1 MVKKII
7 LNLFFLL
14 IFAVIIFFAFLST
27 IGIETNR
34 FNKVIIDK
42 IAETNNIDVDLKTIK
57 FKLDLKDLSLYLE
70 TNKPVIV
77 YKKIVIPSN
86 DVKVY
91 LDFLSLIKTNLKIQK
106 ISIDFEEIDIKQI
119 NKLSKIIK
127 PSNFKSFLNNK
138 VLEGKLTAV
147 IEIFLNNEGG
157 FKNYIARGKIKSFKV
172 NLFRDFKFSEV
183 NLDFFADKDDIIFKN
198 IFGNVEGIVISNGD
212 IKLNLENGI
221 KLTSNFSFLS
231 NRPLITWPAISSD
244 LIPIIG
250 LPFVPIGDLTPSI
263 ITALLL
269 MYPPIK
275 SFVLDSL
282 QLQQLFHQL
291 FFLIQWYPLINSIF
305 YSTLQI

>member
-127 PSNFKSFLNNK
+127 PSNFK
-138 VLEGKLTAV
+138 LEKNISSISL
-147 IEIFLNNEGG
+147 
-157 FKNYIARGKIKSFKV
+157 FK
-172 NLFRDFKFSEV
+172 KFS
-183 NLDFFADKDDIIFKN
+183 LIFFKGFIFP
-198 IFGNVEGIVISNGD
+198 
-212 IKLNLENGI
+212 
-221 KLTSNFSFLS
+221 LS
-231 NRPLITWPAISSD
+231 TFPRAR
-244 LIPIIG
+244 
-250 LPFVPIGDLTPSI
+250 
-263 ITALLL
+263 
-269 MYPPIK
+269 
-275 SFVLDSL
+275 
-282 QLQQLFHQL
+282 
-291 FFLIQWYPLINSIF
+291 
-305 YSTLQI
+305 

>member
-91 LDFLSLIKTNLKIQK
+91 LDFLSLIKTNKIQK

-157 FKNYIARGKIKSFKV
+157 LR
-172 NLFRDFKFSEV
+172 
-183 NLDFFADKDDIIFKN
+183 
-198 IFGNVEGIVISNGD
+198 
-212 IKLNLENGI
+212 
-221 KLTSNFSFLS
+221 
-231 NRPLITWPAISSD
+231 IT
-244 LIPIIG
+244 
-250 LPFVPIGDLTPSI
+250 
-263 ITALLL
+263 
-269 MYPPIK
+269 
-275 SFVLDSL
+275 
-282 QLQQLFHQL
+282 
-291 FFLIQWYPLINSIF
+291 
-305 YSTLQI
+305 